1 MVVKGT
7 LKVYNSLN
15 CATFLPIIW
24 RCSAVHTYIWPKH
37 WGALGKRAEITPI
50 QPDPDYTGVGSGSIR
65 LFCPRCPIEI
75 RIMKNLLSFLFSVVL
90 GHSTLAQNS
99 ISGTVTNRNNEP
111 LPGAFIRLVNT
122 PFQTLTDHTGG
133 FSLAV
138 SPDKSYTLQFRFI
151 GYHDTLI
158 TVTAPQN
165 NLRIALTPLNFIANE
180 VVVNATRAG
189 QQSGLAQN
197 TLTKEEI
204 EKLNTGQDLPYLL
217 QLLPSAVITSDA
229 GNGVGYTGIRIRGS
243 DASRVNV
250 SINGIPV
257 NDAESQ
263 LVYWVNMPDF
273 ASSAQDIQVQ
283 RGAGTSVNGAGAFG
297 ATINILTQDKN
308 DTAYAQTTAGYGS
321 FNTLRNT
328 ISFGTGS
335 INNHFFFDGRLSR
348 ITSDGY
354 IDRATS
360 NLKSF
365 YLSGGYYDKNNLLR
379 INVFSGKE
387 VTYQSW
393 YGTPE
398 SRVNGNRQEML
409 DYSIRNGLSED
420 QTNNLLQSGRTYN
433 FYTYDNQ
440 VDDYQQDHY
449 QLLYSRALPNNWIA
463 NFALHA
469 TKGRGF
475 YEEYRDNQSLL
486 SYGIVPLTLND
497 TTIDETDLIRRRW
510 LDNWFYGATWSIN
523 GDIHPKINFTWGGG
537 WNKYDGDHFGEVIWA
552 RYAASSEIRDRYY
565 DNNAEKTDFNTFV
578 KAAIQIGKSTSAFAD
593 LQYRKVNYIFTG
605 PDELG
610 NPAPQDASLSFF
622 NPKAGI
628 SYRSKNTE
636 FYASV
641 AVAQREPNRND
652 YTETTR
658 QSRPD
663 PERMIDYEAGVK
675 YASRK
680 INAGINF
687 YYMDYYDQ
695 LVLNGKINDVGSY
708 TRVNIDRS
716 YRMGVEIEAAWMIA
730 RKLTLKGNLTLSD
743 NRIREFMEYTDA
755 YDADFNYAGQ
765 VADTF
770 KNTTIAFSPSLTSAV
785 QLSYTPFASTEVSLI
800 TRHVSEQY
808 LDNTGNSERTIP
820 AYTVTDLRLSFTP
833 QTKWCKRLRVD
844 LLVNNLFSTLYSSNG
859 YTFGY
864 LYDNNRI
871 QEDFFYPQAE
881 INYMAQ
887 VTLRF

>member
-1 MVVKGT
+1 MKR
-7 LKVYNSLN
+7 
-15 CATFLPIIW
+15 FL
-24 RCSAVHTYIWPKH
+24 VFF
-37 WGALGKRAEITPI
+37 L
-50 QPDPDYTGVGSGSIR
+50 
-65 LFCPRCPIEI
+65 
-75 RIMKNLLSFLFSVVL
+75 LFSAAGQLSAQSVVS
-90 GHSTLAQNS
+90 GR
-99 ISGTVTNRNNEP
+99 ISNQQNEP
-111 LPGAFIRLVNT
+111 LPGAFIRLLNS
-122 PFQTLTDHTGG
+122 PFETLSDNNGNFTVTV
-133 FSLAV
+133 LAG
-138 SPDKSYTLQFRFI
+138 KSCSLQFRYV
-151 GYHDTLI
+151 GYRDTLI
-158 TVTAPQN
+158 TLSAPQN
-165 NLRIALTPLNFIANE
+165 NLRITLTPLPYLSNE

-189 QQSGLAQN
+189 RQSGLAQN

-321 FNTLRNT
+321 FRTLRNN

-354 IDRATS
+354 IDRGS
-360 NLKSF
+360 SDLKSF
-365 YLSGGYYDKNNLLR
+365 YLSGGYYDQNNLLR
-379 INVFSGKE
+379 VNVFSGKE
-387 VTYQSW
+387 ITYQSW
-393 YGTPE
+393 NGTPE

-409 DYSIRNGLSED
+409 DFSIRNGLSED
-420 QTNNLLQSGRTYN
+420 ETDNLLNSGRTYN

-449 QLLYSRALPNNWIA
+449 QMLYSRNLPKRWVA
-463 NFALHA
+463 NVALHA
-469 TKGRGF
+469 TKGRGY
-475 YEEYRDNQSLL
+475 YEEYREGESLQA
-486 SYGIVPLTLND
+486 YGIEPVQLND

-523 GDIHPKINFTWGGG
+523 GDLHPKINFTWGGG
-537 WNKYDGDHFGEVIWA
+537 WNTYNGDHFGEVIWA
-552 RYAASSEIRDRYY
+552 RYASVSEIRKRYY

-578 KAAIQIGKSTSAFAD
+578 KAAFQLGKSTAAFAD
-593 LQYRKVNYIFTG
+593 LQYRRINYVFTG
-605 PDELG
+605 PDEMG
-610 NPAPQDASLSFF
+610 NPAPQDAALAFF

-628 SYRSKNTE
+628 SHRIDNTE
-636 FYASV
+636 IYASV
-641 AVAQREPNRND
+641 AIAQREPNRND

-663 PERMIDYEAGVK
+663 PEKMIDYEAGVK

-680 INAGINF
+680 INAGVNF

-716 YRMGVEIEAAWMIA
+716 YRMGAEFEAAWMMID
-730 RKLTLKGNLTLSD
+730 KLTLKGNVTLSD
-743 NRIREFMEYTDA
+743 NRIRAFTEYTDA
-755 YDADFNYAGQ
+755 YDADFNYTGQ
-765 VADTF
+765 VTATF

-785 QLSYTPFASTEVSLI
+785 QLSYTPFTATEISLI
-800 TRHVSEQY
+800 ARQVSEQY
-808 LDNTGNSERTIP
+808 LDNTENSTRTIP
-820 AYTVTDLRLSFTP
+820 AYTVTDLRMSFTP
-833 QTKWCKRLRVD
+833 KTGWCKKLRID

-864 LYDNNRI
+864 LINNTRI

-881 INYMAQ
+881 INFMAQ
-887 VTLRF
+887 ATIRF